1 MRILII
7 DDEPAAGN
15 ILNVLVKKYI
25 EPGYEIMYCPDA
37 TEALNILPVYKPT
50 LLLLDIEMPGM
61 NGFDFLNSASAF
73 DFDVIF
79 TTAFDHY
86 AIKAIR
92 FSALDYLLKPI
103 DGPELQN
110 AILRHL
116 MRESQKTS
124 KQLQVENLLSNL
136 QLSDG
141 SNFKLA
147 ISTSEGV
154 FLFKPDEI
162 IRLQGDNNYTHFHFR
177 NRKPMVVSKTLKEYD
192 DLLKEYNFIRIHKS
206 HLINRKYIE
215 FVNREGYITMEDKSV
230 VEISRRKKEEIRRIL
245 KMS

>member
-15 ILNVLVKKYI
+15 ILKVLVNKYI
-25 EPGYEIMYCPDA
+25 EGPFETIYFQDPA
-37 TEALNILPVYKPT
+37 EALKVLESFNPT
-50 LLLLDIEMPGM
+50 LILLDIEMPGM
-61 NGFDFLNSASAF
+61 NGFDFLNSAPVT

-79 TTAFDHY
+79 TTAFDQY

-110 AILRHL
+110 AIHRHI
-116 MRESQKTS
+116 MREVRKTS
-124 KQLQVENLLSNL
+124 KHLQVENLLSNL
-136 QLSDG
+136 QLTDS

-147 ISTSEGV
+147 LSTSEGV

-162 IRLQGDNNYTHFHFR
+162 IRLQGDNNYTHFHFC
-177 NRKPMVVSKTLKEYD
+177 NRKPMIVSRTLKEYD
-192 DLLKEYNFIRIHKS
+192 ELLKEYNFIRVHKS
-206 HLINRKYIE
+206 HLINRKYICS
-215 FVNREGYITMEDKSV
+215 VNREGYITMEDNSV
-230 VEISRRKKEEIRRIL
+230 VEISRRKKEEVRKIL
-245 KMS
+245 KS